1 VGGSIAGSYADG
13 YEPGKVSGRDDYSQA
28 VPIIQYVIQM
38 IVLHGAL
45 DIR

>member
-1 VGGSIAGSYADG
+1 MIIG
-13 YEPGKVSGRDDYSQA
+13 QA